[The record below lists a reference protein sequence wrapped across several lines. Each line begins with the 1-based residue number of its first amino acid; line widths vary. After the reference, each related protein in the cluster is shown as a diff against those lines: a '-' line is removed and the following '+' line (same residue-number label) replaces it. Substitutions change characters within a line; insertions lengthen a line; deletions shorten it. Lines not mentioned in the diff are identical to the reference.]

1 MYGNTS
7 AHQVYNGITHDDL
20 SLDEINALNM
30 DWIRGL
36 QESENN
42 IRLLQKQKRFMTWV
56 MDMPHTLTV
65 RPQDLLYIDQTK
77 SEVGC
82 WVLVIY
88 SSADYV
94 TKTMSEQHALKSL
107 LVGVNEVFYE
117 RCGVAT
123 GKHAKT

>member
-7 AHQVYNGITHDDL
+7 AHQVYNGITHHDL
-20 SLDEINALNM
+20 SLDEINALNK
-30 DWIRGL
+30 DWMRGL

-42 IRLLQKQKRFMTWV
+42 IKLLQNQKRFMTWV
-56 MDMPHTLTV
+56 MDMPHTLTM
-65 RPQDLLYIDQTK
+65 RPQDLLYVDQTK
-77 SEVGC
+77 SELGC
-82 WVLVIY
+82 WVFVIY

-94 TKTMSEQHALKSL
+94 TKPMAERHALKSL

-123 GKHAKT
+123 GRQQQL